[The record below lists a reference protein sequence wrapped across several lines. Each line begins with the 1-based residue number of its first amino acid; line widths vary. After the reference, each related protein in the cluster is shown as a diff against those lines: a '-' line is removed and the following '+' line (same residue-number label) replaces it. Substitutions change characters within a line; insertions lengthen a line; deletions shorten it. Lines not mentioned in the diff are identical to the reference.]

1 MMNRAGK
8 EEKRTWWK
16 NWLVWN
22 WVFRTGMKNS
32 VERVVVGRRSVSVS
46 ESKRERERERQGK
59 AEVRFL
65 ARVESRRPDP

>member
-16 NWLVWN
+16 NWLDWN

-46 ESKRERERERQGK
+46 ESKRERERERGG
-59 AEVRFL
+59 ER
-65 ARVESRRPDP
+65 